1 MSVWKA
7 AVLWSGGLL
16 LTGWAAGV
24 QAQTCQA
31 NADCPKGFTCE
42 VTGGS
47 TCASPACAPGEKC
60 PPPPPCEN
68 MVYRSCQ
75 PGPCAT
81 DSDCAEGMVCYEQK
95 IQACSGG
102 AALPCLP
109 GSACPEPAPP
119 VCTEQSTRSCVPR
132 YLLPCTDDA
141 SCGPGFTCKEELS
154 CGCAGSAAAGAP
166 TPQSNPASPAPAP
179 DAGSSGSGFAA
190 QRPVP
195 VIDGGQAPP
204 PNEPPLPA
212 ADAGVALDGGS
223 AQTPPPPDTA
233 CSCAPSGQKRC
244 ELNEI
249 TCKQDSDC
257 PAHFTCQNIA
267 VGDDTPIAACDP
279 APGADAGACGAAPPL
294 TPVQPVLR
302 CMPPYADAVHDLG
315 FGKAESASGSST
327 AQPVANGTPP
337 GPSGGSTSATPPPAA
352 AGDQAPASAAHAKA
366 CSVAL
371 PGASST
377 SREAT
382 WLIASCAALALSR
395 LRRRR
400 G

>member
-16 LTGWAAGV
+16 VSGWAAGV

-47 TCASPACAPGEKC
+47 TCASPACAPNEKC

-68 MVYRSCQ
+68 MVYRSCE
-75 PGPCAT
+75 PGPCTA
-81 DSDCAEGMVCYEQK
+81 DSDCADGMVCYEQK
-95 IQACSGG
+95 IQTCSGG
-102 AALPCLP
+102 TALPCLP
-109 GSACPEPAPP
+109 GASCPEPAPP
-119 VCTEQSTRSCVPR
+119 VCNVQSTRSCTPR

-141 SCGPGFTCKEELS
+141 SCGPGFACKDELS
-154 CGCAGSAAAGAP
+154 CGCAGSSGGAA
-166 TPQSNPASPAPAP
+166 TPQSNPAPAP

-190 QRPVP
+190 SRPAP
-195 VIDGGQAPP
+195 AIDGGPAPTPSQP
-204 PNEPPLPA
+204 PPA
-212 ADAGVALDGGS
+212 ADAGVAVDGGS
-223 AQTPPPPDTA
+223 AQTPPPSDPA

-267 VGDDTPIAACDP
+267 VGNDVPVAACD
-279 APGADAGACGAAPPL
+279 AKPGVDAGACGAVPPPTPAP
-294 TPVQPVLR
+294 PVLR
-302 CMPPYADAVHDLG
+302 CIPPYADAAHDLG
-315 FGKAESASGSST
+315 FGKAESASGSTVTS
-327 AQPVANGTPP
+327 GTPRAA
-337 GPSGGSTSATPPPAA
+337 SGGSTSATPPAA
-352 AGDQAPASAAHAKA
+352 ANGDQAPTTAVHAKA

-371 PGASST
+371 PGANPA
-377 SREAT
+377 SRELT
-382 WLIASCAALALSR
+382 WLFASCAALALSR